1 VTCGGLELTRTR
13 TASWDL
19 KYPTYAGLLASECL
33 SRYREAGTSRKFEV
47 GSIAALVVFRLP
59 EMGKR

>member
-1 VTCGGLELTRTR
+1 
-13 TASWDL
+13 
-19 KYPTYAGLLASECL
+19 LASECL
-33 SRYREAGTSRKFEV
+33 SRYREAGTSRKFEE